1 MRAVPCRPWRASSA
15 ANSSEFREAVFAW
28 VHGECAERPGVEHA
42 AWNFLEQQ
50 QPTGAQHSG
59 DLGDGQLP
67 VRVVVDDAEVNDG
80 VVVGGR
86 LMDVADIAD

>member
-1 MRAVPCRPWRASSA
+1 M
-15 ANSSEFREAVFAW
+15 
-28 VHGECAERPGVEHA
+28 HGECAERPGVEHA

-67 VRVVVDDAEVNDG
+67 VRDVVDDAEVNDG
-80 VVVGGR
+80 VVAGGR
-86 LMDVADIAD
+86 LMDVADIADRQDTGL